1 MNTLDKF
8 TKYGAESLTDFELM
22 SVFIDDSDA
31 CNLFDEHQGLADIS
45 RQSWQQIN
53 YEASVGEADAKR
65 VELLCALSR
74 RVVEDKV
81 DYSVAITSPG
91 DAAGFLMPKLNHLV
105 NEAFIVV
112 FLNNAK
118 KLMGYETIS
127 GGGKTAT
134 IVDPAAVM
142 KAAILKD
149 ASSIVL
155 AHNHPSG
162 KLKESRADIQ
172 LTKRINES
180 GKLLGIPVDDHIIV
194 SNGKFLSLKEKGLIP

>member
-1 MNTLDKF
+1 MNILEKF
-8 TKYGAESLTDFELM
+8 TQYGAESLTDLEM
-22 SVFIDDSDA
+22 ISVFIGWSDA
-31 CNLFDEHQGLADIS
+31 CNLFNDHQGLADLS
-45 RQSWQQIN
+45 RQSWQEIN
-53 YEASVGEADAKR
+53 YEASVDETDAKQ

-74 RVVEDKV
+74 RVVENSV
-81 DYSVAITSPG
+81 DYSVGITSPE
-91 DAAGFLMPKLNHLV
+91 DAAAFLMPKLNHLA

-142 KAAILKD
+142 KAAILKE
-149 ASSIVL
+149 ASSIIL

-162 KLKESRADIQ
+162 SLKESRADVQ
-172 LTKRINES
+172 LTKRISES
-180 GKLLGIPVDDHIIV
+180 GKLLGIPVDDHIII
-194 SNGKFLSLKEKGLIP
+194 SNGGFVSLREKGLIP